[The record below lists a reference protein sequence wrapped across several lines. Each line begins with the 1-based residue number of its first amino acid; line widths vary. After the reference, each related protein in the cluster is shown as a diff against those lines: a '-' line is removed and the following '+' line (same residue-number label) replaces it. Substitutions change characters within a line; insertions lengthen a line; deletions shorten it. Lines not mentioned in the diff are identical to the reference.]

1 MTPLRNDPY
10 DNQMGEAEYGDRSL
24 LEEEYSTGYEMISLE
39 DITY

>member
-1 MTPLRNDPY
+1 MIIRWGRRN
-10 DNQMGEAEYGDRSL
+10 MGTESL